1 VYHWK
6 KQYGRGKL
14 DNEPT
19 QETAMQD
26 RIEKLER
33 MVGRLTL
40 ENEFLKKALQNTLR
54 RVEREE
60 SSLPDISHW
69 PEVSKG
75 GVSL

>member
-1 VYHWK
+1 M
-6 KQYGRGKL
+6 